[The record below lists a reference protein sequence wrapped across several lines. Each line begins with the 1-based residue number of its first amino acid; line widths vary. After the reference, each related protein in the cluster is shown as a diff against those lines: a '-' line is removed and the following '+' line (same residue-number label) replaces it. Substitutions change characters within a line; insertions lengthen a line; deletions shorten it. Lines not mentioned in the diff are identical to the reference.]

1 MTDYLE
7 LLLDERQDEED
18 REAFM
23 WRRAAG
29 YRGPEGATG
38 MDGTA
43 DGPETAGRRSG
54 PQEGRQGRQA
64 QVQVEQTGRAE
75 LREQMV
81 MLERAV
87 ARGKAQQAA
96 QVRNRQGA
104 EQVRT
109 VHGQD
114 VRRLN
119 TAAPGVQRGLA
130 GLLDAEFQR
139 DARRYDGPLGLF

>member
-7 LLLDERQDEED
+7 LLLGERQDEEE
-18 REAFM
+18 REGFT

-29 YRGPEGATG
+29 YRGPKGATG
-38 MDGTA
+38 MDDTA
-43 DGPETAGRRSG
+43 EGAEAVGRSG

-75 LREQMV
+75 LREQLV

-87 ARGKAQQAA
+87 ARGKAQQAG

-104 EQVRT
+104 DQVRT

-119 TAAPGVQRGLA
+119 TAAPGVQYGLA